1 MISDLLRG
9 FRAAPRSCLAGKLIS
24 ISYQGKTLNPVSML
38 PFLVAYLQ
46 KNETFVTL
54 KESGFIIFNKFK
66 SSEATLEEI

>member
-9 FRAAPRSCLAGKLIS
+9 FRSAPRSCLTGKLIS
-24 ISYQGKTLNPVSML
+24 ILYQGKNLNPVAML
-38 PFLVAYLQ
+38 PFLVAYLK